1 MDHARIANRI
11 RKNVESI
18 CANLSGFKVE
28 LLLRATMDIRA
39 LLSSITRRPRS
50 AVESNQ
56 ASGAPVGPFFHF
68 SFPSRKPWRES
79 IDHDQM
85 LSCGTHARAWNIRS
99 LLGEHAP
106 SCAGEF
112 CS

>member
-79 IDHDQM
+79 IDRD
-85 LSCGTHARAWNIRS
+85 
-99 LLGEHAP
+99 
-106 SCAGEF
+106 
-112 CS
+112 

>member
-28 LLLRATMDIRA
+28 LLLRATKDIRA
-39 LLSSITRRPRS
+39 LLSSITRPPRS

-68 SFPSRKPWRES
+68 SFPSRKPWREI
-79 IDHDQM
+79 IDRDQM
-85 LSCGTHARAWNIRS
+85 LSCLTHARTLDIRS
-99 LLGEHAP
+99 LLRQNAP
-106 SCAGEF
+106 SLAGQF
-112 CS
+112 F